1 MTEPLK
7 RLIRA
12 LGEGKIAELLSG
24 EPRVTKTTSRSRQR
38 RLTVEQK
45 SELVDQYKAGG
56 ESIYSLAKTWG
67 ISPHTVSTHLRKA
80 GLSLGS
86 KPLSYAEIKR
96 VLELRNQ
103 GLSFNAIGRAI
114 NRDPKTVKNALMY
127 GTRASNSR
135 G

>member
-24 EPRVTKTTSRSRQR
+24 EPRVTRTTSRSRQR

-67 ISPHTVSTHLRKA
+67 ISPHTVSTHLRAA
-80 GLSLGS
+80 GLSLGF
-86 KPLSYAEIKR
+86 KPLSSAEIKK
-96 VLELRNQ
+96 VHELRGE
-103 GLSFNAIGRAI
+103 GLSFNAIGRALG
-114 NRDPKTVKNALMY
+114 RDPKTIKAAESY
-127 GTRASNSR
+127 SDS
-135 G
+135 